1 VEFVKPRGGR
11 VSAAGFAG
19 LALASTLWQACGELR
34 AAPPAPRGPGLSRA
48 AHADL
53 GMPVTTLAGA
63 GVVRHT
69 FEAPRA
75 GEAVLTLQ
83 ARVPGGSWG
92 TKGREAFTAR
102 LSIDGA
108 YHQDV
113 VLYAGARSHAYAV
126 SLGRLEAGPH
136 TLTLQRLASHS
147 APALTEAMVEGLAL
161 AVVTPGQPEFE
172 RLARSPILV
181 SRPASHLTDTPLLM
195 MVEDREAPDARRLRY
210 TVVFSNEDG
219 GTETHA
225 LLARW
230 GRTADIDWAY
240 DVELGPGGVIR
251 KDTYQGAWHLT
262 RDFDGAR
269 EGTHPVLRVATD
281 NNCYADGGTGP
292 LRFRPAPSFVL
303 DAGRT
308 AREEILDQNPWAYA
322 IAAEELFREG
332 KAAPDAAQQLPAVG
346 TAGRPVGDPRRL
358 LVAEFHQQHDGRGVG
373 LRVVLKGSPAAYL
386 SSRGD
391 DGLQAARSGWCRV
404 AVELP
409 RRVQLGDIDQLELVG
424 KGRGATRISAVRRVL
439 TFDEG
444 FAPQVL
450 PVRWEGDQWLRSD
463 QDRVKVW
470 ASSAQT
476 FSPAT
481 P

>member
-1 VEFVKPRGGR
+1 
-11 VSAAGFAG
+11 
-19 LALASTLWQACGELR
+19 
-34 AAPPAPRGPGLSRA
+34 
-48 AHADL
+48 
-53 GMPVTTLAGA
+53 MPVSTMAGT
-63 GVVRHT
+63 GVVRHA

-75 GEAVLTLQ
+75 GEAVLTLH

-92 TKGREAFTAR
+92 SRGREALTAR
-102 LSIDGA
+102 LSVDGA

-126 SLGRLEAGPH
+126 SLGHLGAGPH

-147 APALTEAMVEGLAL
+147 APALTEAIVEGLSL
-161 AVVTPGQPEFE
+161 AVVAPGEAEFE
-172 RLARSPILV
+172 RLARSPILL

-230 GRTADIDWAY
+230 GRTVDIDWAY

-292 LRFRPAPSFVL
+292 LRFRPVPSYLL

-308 AREEILDQNPWAYA
+308 AREEILDRNPWAYG

-332 KAAPDAAQQLPAVG
+332 KAAQDAAERMPAVG
-346 TAGRPVGDPRRL
+346 PAGVTVGDPRRL
-358 LVAEFHQQHDGRGVG
+358 LVAEFLQQHDGRGVG
-373 LRVVLKGSPAAYL
+373 LRVVLRGSPTVHL

-409 RRVQLGDIDQLELVG
+409 RRVQLGDIEQLELVG
-424 KGRGATRISAVRRVL
+424 KGRGATRITGVRRVL

-444 FAPQVL
+444 YAPVVL
-450 PVRWEGDQWLRSD
+450 PMRWEGDQWLRSD
-463 QDRVKVW
+463 QDRVKIW
-470 ASSAQT
+470 ASGSPPV
-476 FSPAT
+476 SPAT